1 MGPIGGVYIDNGLFA
16 GTFVSLLIDL
26 ILLESSRPNL
36 QRGFTST
43 SDES

>member
-1 MGPIGGVYIDNGLFA
+1 MGPNGGVCTDNDLFS
-16 GTFVSLLIDL
+16 GTFMSLLIDL

-43 SDES
+43 SAES